1 MTAIW
6 SSYDG
11 GQDYSSGTKEDQ
23 ADLKEPLTEFA
34 PGCTIIRWFG
44 SSVCAKR

>member
-34 PGCTIIRWFG
+34 PGCTNHSLVWEF
-44 SSVCAKR
+44 SVC